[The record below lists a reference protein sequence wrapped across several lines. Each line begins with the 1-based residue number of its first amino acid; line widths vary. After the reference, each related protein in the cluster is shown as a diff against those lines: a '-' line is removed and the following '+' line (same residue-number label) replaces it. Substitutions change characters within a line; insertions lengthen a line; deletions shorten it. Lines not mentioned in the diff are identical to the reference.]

1 MPLVRRP
8 LLRAAI
14 VGGGAYAAGK
24 QRAQAQEREAD
35 EQARIA
41 ALEQQPQAA
50 AGSAP
55 AATGEGTD
63 IVAKLQEL
71 KQLQDSGA
79 LTPEQF
85 EAAKQKLL
93 QGQ

>member
-8 LLRAAI
+8 LARAAI

-24 QRAQAQEREAD
+24 RRAATEQRDAE
-35 EQARIA
+35 EQARLG
-41 ALEQQPQAA
+41 ALEQQQPPA
-50 AGSAP
+50 AGAP
-55 AATGEGTD
+55 QRD
-63 IVAKLQEL
+63 VVAKLKELQEL
-71 KQLQDSGA
+71 QASGA

-85 EAAKQKLL
+85 EAAKQQLL

>member
-8 LLRAAI
+8 LMRAAM
-14 VGGGAYAAGK
+14 VGGGAYVAGK
-24 QRAQAQEREAD
+24 RRAEAQQREAD
-35 EQARIA
+35 EQQRIA
-41 ALEQQPQAA
+41 ALEQQPQGASAA
-50 AGSAP
+50 AESP
-55 AATGEGTD
+55 AGQGTD

-93 QGQ
+93 QGA

>member
-8 LLRAAI
+8 LARAAI

-24 QRAQAQEREAD
+24 RRAAAEQREAD
-35 EQARIA
+35 EQAGLSA
-41 ALEQQPQAA
+41 AEQQAPSSAAPQK
-50 AGSAP
+50 
-55 AATGEGTD
+55 D
-63 IVAKLQEL
+63 VVAKLKELQEL
-71 KQLQDSGA
+71 RASGA

-93 QGQ
+93 QGE